1 MSEFIDTVHPK
12 LRSVVKDFL
21 AKCNYPFEVSFCGGY
36 LIEADGVDKYRSGV
50 CFIDPNVPNVS
61 STGRNPAI
69 AGAFKLV
76 SNKTGKD
83 KFRIVTRHVQKERA
97 KDHEA
102 RRSVESV
109 SDRNAL
115 KALLTH
121 ITPIHINEIAE
132 DKESLAN
139 GAIREWKEEFSGE
152 LYRSFKTLP
161 QSSIIEEVQHLQSL
175 GVKFKTAAFQ
185 HIAETAIAAF
195 IETKRRKDTRIDKY
209 FVMLRK
215 DGSAVIT
222 DPRENVNIFDRF
234 ELLPLHVQ
242 ESIGILKLMDTN
254 KSLPEIG
261 VNVGGNM
268 FWVFQKVEE

>member
-12 LRSVVKDFL
+12 LRPIVKDFL

-50 CFIDPNVPNVS
+50 SFVDPNIPNIS
-61 STGRNPAI
+61 STGRNLAT

-76 SNKTGKD
+76 TDRKGRR
-83 KFRIVTRHVQKERA
+83 KFRIVTRFVQKERA
-97 KDHEA
+97 RDYEA
-102 RRSVESV
+102 ARSVESV

-115 KALLTH
+115 KAMLTH
-121 ITPIHINEIAE
+121 ITPIHIHEIAK

-139 GAIREWKEEFSGE
+139 KVIREWKEEFSGE
-152 LYRSFKTLP
+152 IYHSFRTLP
-161 QSSIIEEVQHLQSL
+161 QSAIVEEVQHLRSL
-175 GVKFKTAAFQ
+175 GVEFKTAAFQ
-185 HIAETAIAAF
+185 HIAKTIIPVS
-195 IETKRRKDTRIDKY
+195 IETERRKDIRIDKY
-209 FVMLRK
+209 FVMLSK
-215 DGSAVIT
+215 DGSAVVT
-222 DPRENVNIFDRF
+222 DPHKNVNIFDRF

-254 KSLPEIG
+254 KSLLEVG